1 MKCLSLEK
9 LTNDTTWVESVN
21 GCKKKNI
28 NEFNSLKPRV
38 ITACQI
44 YDTLISNFE
53 SSLPPGIFSSCWGV
67 ASPGKMLMIDYYE
80 KPPRELAI
88 LISAR
93 RRDHGLN
100 ECPYCGNPKSPD
112 TLDHFIPKDLWSE
125 FSIYPDNLVP
135 QCREC
140 APIKGEKYYS
150 IEKQSAMYIH
160 PIFFDLISRVGFKII
175 VNFEDGRFSYDI
187 RCVII
192 SDVTP
197 EEKKRIQLHLKSLDV
212 KDRILKYCSRT
223 TSHWLRVQKK
233 NVNDVKQSFLMR
245 IRENGNGTHDNW
257 KVALYKGY
265 LDNENVLVHFNSLC
279 PENQE
284 TQENIVIDEMEI

>member
-38 ITACQI
+38 VTAYQI
-44 YDTLISNFE
+44 YDTLISDFE
-53 SSLPPGIFSSCWGV
+53 KSLPPGIFSSNWGV
-67 ASPGKMLMIDYYE
+67 VSPGKALMIDYYE
-80 KPPRELAI
+80 KPPIDLAA

-93 RRDHGLN
+93 RRGHGLN

-175 VNFEDGRFSYDI
+175 VNFEGERFSYDV
-187 RCVII
+187 RCVIT
-192 SDVTP
+192 SNVTT
-197 EEKKRIQLHLKSLDV
+197 EEKNRIQLHLKSLDV
-212 KDRILKYCSRT
+212 KDRILNYCAKT
-223 TSHWLRVQKK
+223 TSHWLRIQKK
-233 NVNDVKQSFLMR
+233 STNDIKESFEMR
-245 IRENGNGTHDNW
+245 IRENGGRTHDNW

-265 LDNENVLVHFNSLC
+265 LDNESVLVHFNSLC
-279 PENQE
+279 PEHHE
-284 TQENIVIDEMEI
+284 TQGDNVIDELEI

>member
-1 MKCLSLEK
+1 MKFLFHDK

-28 NEFNSLKPRV
+28 NEFNLLKPRI
-38 ITACQI
+38 ITAYQI

-53 SSLPPGIFSSCWGV
+53 ASLPPGIFSSSWGV
-67 ASPGKMLMIDYYE
+67 VSPGKMLMIDYYE
-80 KPPRELAI
+80 TPPKDLAA
-88 LISAR
+88 LMSTR

-150 IEKQSAMYIH
+150 TEKRSAMYIH

-175 VNFEDGRFSYDI
+175 VNFEDGRFSYDV
-187 RCVII
+187 RCLII
-192 SDVTP
+192 SNVTP
-197 EEKKRIQLHLKSLDV
+197 EEKSRIQLHLKSLDV
-212 KDRILKYCSRT
+212 KDRVLRYCSKT
-223 TSHWLRVQKK
+223 TSHWLKIQKK
-233 NVNDVKQSFLMR
+233 NVNDIKESFKMR
-245 IRENGNGTHDNW
+245 IRENGDRTHDNW

-265 LDNENVLVHFNSLC
+265 LDNENALTYFNSLC
-279 PENQE
+279 PEHHE
-284 TQENIVIDEMEI
+284 ARESIVIDEIEI